1 MNALQSKIKSILLI
15 LLEFLRNPNAEEY
28 YPFLINR
35 IQRIY
40 AVKKSIMEVCWN
52 SWRILMP
59 FRKFRLKK
67 LKSFLYDQKSMN
79 LKDPQEFQ
87 FDKKLA
93 SL

>member
-40 AVKKSIMEVCWN
+40 LCSKKIYYGILLEFLKNPDAV
-52 SWRILMP
+52 
-59 FRKFRLKK
+59 
-67 LKSFLYDQKSMN
+67 
-79 LKDPQEFQ
+79 
-87 FDKKLA
+87 
-93 SL
+93 

>member
-40 AVKKSIMEVCWN
+40 AVKKIYYGSLLE
-52 SWRILMP
+52 
-59 FRKFRLKK
+59 FLKNP
-67 LKSFLYDQKSMN
+67 D
-79 LKDPQEFQ
+79 
-87 FDKKLA
+87 A
-93 SL
+93 V